1 MADTDITLF
10 YNTHRLTALERILT
24 ESGRSL
30 ENELL
35 HELNDLYKNLVP
47 EDEQTEI
54 ESQIERETAAE
65 NAAREAARRFAVI
78 HFHEGDDDFHFTS
91 ELRNSFYSAAYLYRR
106 DLKDEVG
113 KCTLDSL
120 ARHFGEYQAIDE
132 LTFSV
137 LCDAMPND
145 QRITALM
152 DFDFDRG
159 MVSVCE
165 SSDNAW
171 WTYDLNDVSAAV
183 YRAERKSGLNLET
196 RREIFS
202 EALAGKE
209 IEMDGENQDVEE
221 SDSPTMQ
228 M

>member
-1 MADTDITLF
+1 MNDIEITLYF
-10 YNTHRLTALERILT
+10 NSYRLSALERILT
-24 ESGRSL
+24 ESGSSV

-35 HELNDLYKNLVP
+35 HELTDLYKNLVP
-47 EDEQTEI
+47 EDERTEI
-54 ESQIERETAAE
+54 ESRIERETAE
-65 NAAREAARRFAVI
+65 EKAAIEAARRFAVI

-91 ELRNSFYSAAYLYRR
+91 ELRKDFYSAAYLYRKY
-106 DLKDEVG
+106 LKDEVG
-113 KCTLDSL
+113 KYALDSI
-120 ARHFGEYQAIDE
+120 AGHFGDYNPIDA
-132 LTFSV
+132 LTFSA
-137 LCDAMPND
+137 LCDSMPNN

-171 WTYDLNDVSAAV
+171 WTYNLKDVSTAV
-183 YRAERKSGLNLET
+183 YRAERKTGLRLET

-209 IEMDGENQDVEE
+209 IDIGSENQTLAEEE
-221 SDSPTMQ
+221 SPAMQ

>member
-10 YNTHRLTALERILT
+10 YNTHRLSALERILT
-24 ESGRSL
+24 ESGSSL
-30 ENELL
+30 ESELL

-47 EDEQTEI
+47 EDERSEI
-54 ESQIERETAAE
+54 EFRIERENASE
-65 NAAREAARRFAVI
+65 NAAREAERRFAVI

-91 ELRNSFYSAAYLYRR
+91 ELRNNFYSAAYLYRR

-113 KCTLDSL
+113 KYTLDSI

-152 DFDFDRG
+152 DFDFDNG
-159 MVSVCE
+159 TVSVCE

-171 WTYDLNDVSAAV
+171 WTYALNDVSAAV
-183 YRAERKSGLNLET
+183 YRAERKSGLSLET

-209 IEMDGENQDVEE
+209 IAMDGEAECIE
-221 SDSPTMQ
+221 GSDSPAMQ
-228 M
+228 L

>member
-1 MADTDITLF
+1 MADREIVL
-10 YNTHRLTALERILT
+10 YYETHRLSALERILT
-24 ESGRSL
+24 ESGSSL
-30 ENELL
+30 ENELI

-54 ESQIERETAAE
+54 ESQIERETATE

-78 HFHEGDDDFHFTS
+78 HFHEGDDDFYFTS
-91 ELRNSFYSAAYLYRR
+91 DQQNDFYSAAYLYRHYM
-106 DLKDEVG
+106 KDEVG
-113 KCTLDSL
+113 KYTLDSL
-120 ARHFGEYQAIDE
+120 ARHFGEYQTIDE

-152 DFDFDRG
+152 DFDFDHG

-171 WTYDLNDVSAAV
+171 WTYDLNDASAAV
-183 YRAERKSGLNLET
+183 YRAERKSGLRVET
-196 RREIFS
+196 RCEIFS

-209 IEMDGENQDVEE
+209 VEMDGEDQDIEK
-221 SDSPTMQ
+221 SDSPAMQ